1 MNIGV
6 IGCGYVGLSNAAVLS
21 YKENVYLWDI
31 NQEKLEQIENGTAPF
46 KDMKLDTILKERQ
59 EHLHICHSEQE
70 VIERSDLIIVAL
82 PTDYDAAMGGL
93 NTIIL
98 EKVINSVKQMERAKV
113 CQILIRSTVPI
124 GFTDRMKITYDC
136 ESIYFMPEFL
146 REGNAFLDEM
156 CPERIIIGGEP
167 LGANAIVGLFLSAIE
182 LYGVDAPSVLYVVAA
197 EAEAIKLFSNAYLA
211 MRVSFFNELDTFA
224 EKNSMDA
231 SAIINGI
238 CGDSRIGSLYN
249 CPSFGYGG
257 YCLPK
262 DTMQL
267 SNALMPDNIL
277 IESVIKANEQRKAY
291 IVNRISR
298 LDGVIGI
305 YRLQAKR
312 DSDNIRDSVALEIA
326 ECLVK
331 NGRSIYV
338 YEPFVNGCNLDKCLH
353 FVETV
358 EELNDKCD
366 WIIANRIT
374 SELAPY
380 TGKVYTR
387 DIAMVSQFQ
396 ISEGAYE
403 Q

>member
-1 MNIGV
+1 MEIGV

-21 YKENVYLWDI
+21 YKANVYLWDI
-31 NQEKLEQIENGTAPF
+31 NQEKLEQIKNGKAPF
-46 KDMKLDTILKERQ
+46 KDTKLDAILKERQ
-59 EHLHICHSEQE
+59 NKLYICHSEQE
-70 VIERSDLIIVAL
+70 VIECSDLIIVAL
-82 PTDYDAAMGGL
+82 PTDYDAVLGDL
-93 NTIIL
+93 NTKIL
-98 EKVINSVKQMERAKV
+98 EKVIQSIQTMKLAKT

-124 GFTDRMKITYDC
+124 GFTDRMKMTYGR
-136 ESIYFMPEFL
+136 ESICFMPEFL

-156 CPERIIIGGEP
+156 CPERIVIGGDSSD
-167 LGANAIVGLFLSAIE
+167 AIAIVGLFLSAME
-182 LYGVDAPSVLYVVAA
+182 LYGGDAPPVLYVAA
-197 EAEAIKLFSNAYLA
+197 TEAEAIKLFSNAYLA

-224 EKNSMDA
+224 EKNSIDA
-231 SAIINGI
+231 STIINGI

-267 SNALMPDNIL
+267 SNTLMPDNIL
-277 IESVIKANEQRKAY
+277 IESVIKANEHRKAY

-298 LDGVIGI
+298 LDGIIGI

-312 DSDNIRDSVALEIA
+312 DSDNIRDSAVLEIA

-331 NGRSIYV
+331 NGRCVYV
-338 YEPFVNGCNLDKCLH
+338 YEPLVNGYNLDKCLH
-353 FVETV
+353 FVETL

-387 DIAMVSQFQ
+387 DIAMMNQFQ
-396 ISEGAYE
+396 TSEGCI
-403 Q
+403 